1 MFLPI
6 WRCFPFVLIP
16 EFAFFP
22 VLISHVVK
30 SVAFIRFNYSVGSLP
45 LSSDSFNVLSL
56 SLTLLVSVY
65 CACMPWCLSSSVECS
80 RLSLWKFPLSALYLV
95 YSPCCL
101 TFSPCIFFLSLI
113 YILGHFFGSLY
124 RFQFILLF
132 NSSIGFVS
140 SVFLF

>member
-1 MFLPI
+1 MKVCQSKLCFCQFEDAFLLSSFLSLP
-6 WRCFPFVLIP
+6 
-16 EFAFFP
+16 FFP

-45 LSSDSFNVLSL
+45 LFSDSFNVLSL

-101 TFSPCIFFLSLI
+101 TFSPCIFFFISNLHSRPFLWIFISLSVYSTL
-113 YILGHFFGSLY
+113 
-124 RFQFILLF
+124 
-132 NSSIGFVS
+132 
-140 SVFLF
+140 